1 MRFISEKELESVR
14 IVAEIGP
21 IEAASMWHAVG
32 APVEA
37 HRETALEK
45 LRRLAREFEADAI
58 VALDVTTDEVV
69 NEDLAPVPLRR
80 VQARGVAVK
89 IARAA

>member
-1 MRFISEKELESVR
+1 MSDKELEGLR

-21 IEAASMWHAVG
+21 ISAASMWHAAG
-32 APVEA
+32 APLEA

-58 VALDVTTDEVV
+58 VGLDVTTDEVV
-69 NEDLAPVPLRR
+69 NEDLAPVALRR

-89 IARAA
+89 LARAA

>member
-1 MRFISEKELESVR
+1 MRIVSEKELEGMR

-21 IEAASMWHAVG
+21 ICATSMWHSAR
-32 APVEA
+32 APLET

-45 LRRLAREFEADAI
+45 LRRLAREFEADA
-58 VALDVTTDEVV
+58 VVGLDVTTDEVV

-89 IARAA
+89 LVRAA

>member
-1 MRFISEKELESVR
+1 MRIVSDTELEGLR

-21 IEAASMWHAVG
+21 IFAASMWHAAG
-32 APVEA
+32 APLDA

-58 VALDVTTDEVV
+58 VGLDVTTDEVV

>member
-1 MRFISEKELESVR
+1 MR

-21 IEAASMWHAVG
+21 ICATSMWHSAR
-32 APVEA
+32 APLET

-45 LRRLAREFEADAI
+45 LRRLAREFEADA
-58 VALDVTTDEVV
+58 VVGLDVTTDEVV

-80 VQARGVAVK
+80 EQARGVAVK
-89 IARAA
+89 LVRAA

>member
-1 MRFISEKELESVR
+1 MR

-21 IEAASMWHAVG
+21 ICATSMWHSAR
-32 APVEA
+32 APLET
-37 HRETALEK
+37 HLETALEK
-45 LRRLAREFEADAI
+45 LRRLAREFEADA
-58 VALDVTTDEVV
+58 VVGLDVTTDEVV

-89 IARAA
+89 LVRAA